1 MEEIAA
7 MSDLNTNESNSLVPV
22 PFGTAASVF
31 DDLVNRYRGFAKK
44 SAENTIKLGETLLEA
59 KQTLSDQ
66 RLKDF
71 CHEVDLKYGGSTF
84 RKFLKIGKEAS
95 RFEPF
100 NGSTPVAWTTIHK
113 LATLEK
119 DKFDTVA
126 HSDRFGPTMTE
137 RQVRAIV
144 DGDGTS
150 NNRPRRSLDDCCID
164 LCGLDDATILEFRG
178 KLIALADEYGVKC
191 SFNARIKALVSMAR
205 VPLPVNLKDAA
216 R

>member
-1 MEEIAA
+1 MT
-7 MSDLNTNESNSLVPV
+7 DLTTNESNSLVPV
-22 PFGTAASVF
+22 PNGTEASIF
-31 DDLVNRYRGFAKK
+31 DGLVNRYRGFARK
-44 SAENTIKLGETLLEA
+44 SAEHIIKLGETLLEA

-71 CHEVDLKYGGSTF
+71 CHEVRLEHDGSTF
-84 RKFLKIGKEAS
+84 RKLLKIGEEAS

-100 NGSTPVAWTTIHK
+100 VESMPVGWTTIYK

-126 HSDRFGPTMTE
+126 HNDRFGPTMTE

-144 DGDGTS
+144 NGDGTS

-164 LCGLDDATILEFRG
+164 LCGLDDATILEFRE
-178 KLIALADEYGVKC
+178 KLIALVDDFGVKC
-191 SFNARIKALVSMAR
+191 SFSARINALVSMAR
-205 VPLPVNLKDAA
+205 MPLPHNLSKDGAQ
-216 R
+216 